1 MPNEPFL
8 SLMGIARKA
17 NKLFF
22 GANDTLQEMKKN
34 KIFLAVIAKDISAKT
49 EKELRF
55 AAGNIPVIRAPFDL
69 KQLLDATGRIAGVL
83 GIADE
88 GFARKSEE
96 LLKPQGELPYDD

>member
-17 NKLFF
+17 NKLTF
-22 GANDTLQEMKKN
+22 GTNDTIQEMKRCKL
-34 KIFLAVIAKDISAKT
+34 FLAVIAEDISAKT

-55 AAGNIPVIRAPFDL
+55 AAGNIPVIRAPFTL
-69 KQLLDATGRIAGVL
+69 QQFSDATGRIAGVI

-96 LLKPQGELPYDD
+96 LLK

>member
-17 NKLFF
+17 NKLVF
-22 GANDTLQEMKKN
+22 GANDTLEEMKKS

-69 KQLLDATGRIAGVL
+69 QQLSDATGRIAGVL
-83 GIADE
+83 GIADA
-88 GFARKSEE
+88 GFAKRSEE
-96 LLKPQGELPYDD
+96 LLKLQGE

>member
-17 NKLFF
+17 NKLIF
-22 GANDTLQEMKKN
+22 GTNDTLQEMKKS

-55 AAGNIPVIRAPFDL
+55 AAGNIPVIRAPFTL
-69 KQLLDATGRIAGVL
+69 QQFSDATGRIAGVI
-83 GIADE
+83 GVADE
-88 GFARKSEE
+88 GFDKKSEE
-96 LLKPQGELPYDD
+96 LLK